1 MTAEAW
7 RRHAGTQCSN
17 FSSTGGV
24 LVVRLLLKN
33 ARQAAE
39 QANPTPMPPL
49 ATQSPTP
56 SRNPRSSST
65 PVATPSGASSSC
77 SIGRFVSYPARFI
90 DDKLGRDWFFAG
102 TRVRLVED
110 KGETIVVTDGTV
122 KIEVPADIL
131 TNDLDIATFAARQDA
146 QAQQA
151 LATYLANQEAIDQAA
166 REKRNETFDR
176 EQHEAAVSRQSAAVA
191 AKGSNPLS
199 RGAYHQ
205 TYSYPY
211 YYPYYYPHR
220 WIYYSP
226 SP

>member
-1 MTAEAW
+1 MQEPSVAI
-7 RRHAGTQCSN
+7 S
-17 FSSTGGV
+17 
-24 LVVRLLLKN
+24 LLLAAFLSPASCSKN

-65 PVATPSGASSSC
+65 PVATPSEHHRLAPSGVLYLIQRASLTTNSGV
-77 SIGRFVSYPARFI
+77 IGFSP
-90 DDKLGRDWFFAG
+90 G

-131 TNDLDIATFAARQDA
+131 TDDPDIATFAARQDA

-205 TYSYPY
+205 TYSLSLLLPT
-211 YYPYYYPHR
+211 PVDLLFSVTMIR
-220 WIYYSP
+220 AL
-226 SP
+226 